1 MDKRRQELEELK
13 DDIHLALLMDEY
25 ADSMGAQVR
34 AEAEKAF
41 DTGEI
46 TIPQEVD
53 DASRSILSQTAK
65 VERQKK
71 STKAVAK
78 YLLVAAAT
86 VVLLLGTL
94 TVVQASGINVF
105 GRLSSWTDSVFHL
118 NSEEVLRQ
126 PKGEKV
132 HPEIEAALNELD
144 LPVSLA
150 PVWLPDGYTVVE
162 VEKATDSRRK
172 TVGIVAEKDGRMLQI
187 VIGEYKDE
195 QLIDSTVWEKD
206 PGTPQIYTSN
216 NRTFQLFQNNSK
228 WAGVWADKPYM
239 VSLFGFESLE
249 ELQKVIASIGEN

>member
-13 DDIHLALLMDEY
+13 DDVHLALLMDEY

-53 DASRSILSQTAK
+53 DAS
-65 VERQKK
+65 ERQKK

-150 PVWLPDGYTVVE
+150 PVWLPDGCTVVE

-172 TVGIVAEKDGRMLQI
+172 TVGIVAEKDGRMMQI

-195 QLIDSTVWEKD
+195 QLIDSSVLEKD

-216 NRTFQLFQNNSK
+216 NRTFHLFQNNSK
-228 WAGVWADKPYM
+228 WAGVWADKPYV